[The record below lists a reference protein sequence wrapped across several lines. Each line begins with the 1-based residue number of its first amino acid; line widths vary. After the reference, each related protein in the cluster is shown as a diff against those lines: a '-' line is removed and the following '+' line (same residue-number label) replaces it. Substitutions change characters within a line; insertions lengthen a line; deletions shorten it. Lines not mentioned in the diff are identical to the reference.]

1 MALRPP
7 VFRPPHQRSI
17 REKRRD
23 DDARRG
29 TAQERGYD
37 SVWSKLAKAHRIAEP
52 LCRRCWADGVVTL
65 GQMVDHIVRIEEA
78 PELRLV
84 DANLQTLCRDC
95 HKEKTYGEDMAGH
108 AVGKPLWLKPSKVPL
123 TIVCGPPASGKSS
136 WVQAQ
141 RGRDDLVLD
150 LDVIA
155 CDVAGIPFTH
165 AWDRVHLQAALHA
178 RNRMLGRLSKA
189 GRDWPR
195 AWLIVGEPTPAG
207 RQWWADTLKPDRIVV
222 LETPAP
228 VCLQRAANDHDRQRR
243 LPALQ
248 HAVGAWWD
256 AYDRRDDEQRVI
268 VRS

>member
-1 MALRPP
+1 
-7 VFRPPHQRSI
+7 
-17 REKRRD
+17 
-23 DDARRG
+23 
-29 TAQERGYD
+29 
-37 SVWSKLAKAHRIAEP
+37 VWDKLAKAHRVAEP
-52 LCRRCWADGVVTL
+52 LCRRCWADGVVTM
-65 GQMVDHIVRIEEA
+65 GQLVDHIVRIEEA

-108 AVGKPLWLKPSKVPL
+108 AVGKPMWLKPSRVPL

-136 WVQAQ
+136 WVRQHA
-141 RGRDDLVLD
+141 GPDDLVLD

-165 AWDRVHLQAALHA
+165 AWDRKHLNEALHV
-178 RNRMLGRLSKA
+178 RNRMLGRLSKKTP
-189 GRDWPR
+189 GFKR
-195 AWLIVGEPTPAG
+195 AWLIVGEPSPQG

-222 LETPAP
+222 METPA
-228 VCLQRAANDHDRQRR
+228 VLCLHRASNDNDRQRR

-248 HAVGAWWD
+248 AAVGAWWD

-268 VRS
+268 ARA